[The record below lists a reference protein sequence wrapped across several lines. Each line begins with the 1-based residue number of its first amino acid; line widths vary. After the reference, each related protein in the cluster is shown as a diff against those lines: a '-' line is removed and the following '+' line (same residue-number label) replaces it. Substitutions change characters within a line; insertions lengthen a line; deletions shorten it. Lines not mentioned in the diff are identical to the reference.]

1 MALVRKAILAVLA
14 GAVVLP
20 AAASHYGRDY
30 PRNYDHYDRYG
41 NPLWVDRGYVAP
53 PLGPRLAYPDYSNRY
68 GNRDRYGRYTYS
80 YPYRYE
86 TPSERDW
93 RIERDLAQE
102 GLLDTPNNPHPL
114 SPHYSPG

>member
-1 MALVRKAILAVLA
+1 MAHMRKTILAVLA

-53 PLGPRLAYPDYSNRY
+53 RVEPRLVYPDYNDRY
-68 GNRDRYGRYTYS
+68 GDRDRYGRYS
-80 YPYRYE
+80 GYPRYE
-86 TPSERDW
+86 TRSERDW

-114 SPHYSPG
+114 SPNYSPG